1 MARKLEI
8 GDQIRKKRSV
18 TEANKGYS
26 SAVYQALDDTY
37 VSEWDGKVDPD
48 FITDNVELFIWNT
61 EEYYNEIFNTRRP
74 AHSVAY
80 SGLLGLFQLNVTDYD
95 VNVRITSEMV
105 KQWLKKHDLDYVKLL
120 KPIVDKIEEE
130 RAERK
135 AKSKKES
142 VRSRRSVK
150 EEVFPYESKRDSSFP
165 YMYVLTHG
173 FGPGTLP
180 RGVKVGRVEDYKG
193 YTVVWLDRPLS
204 NDELSQ
210 YDIPAETYLRKY
222 LGNDLDYF
230 RGLSGLPE
238 GIQRKRSKRSVK
250 ESLKDSV
257 GKYLEDAVESG
268 EIDEKQVVAF
278 YDKNNNIKWLG
289 KAGFAPIY
297 LDHVELKSK
306 KFVGNELHINE
317 REVTESKRRVARK
330 PIRESA
336 WTAPNGKKY
345 GKQKRSHGTSRYIFT
360 RRELKDMVDSG
371 LAQEIRNA
379 EEAWKMSDEVIGYSW
394 NETNGFKSGI
404 LFTDKDGNLWVGNT
418 GVAQMFL

>member
-37 VSEWDGKVDPD
+37 VSDWDGKVDPD

-105 KQWLKKHDLDYVKLL
+105 KQWLKKHGLDYVKLL

-135 AKSKKES
+135 AESKKES

-204 NDELSQ
+204 NDELNQ

-238 GIQRKRSKRSVK
+238 GIQRKRSKRPVK

-257 GKYLEDAVESG
+257 GQYLEDAVESG

-306 KFVGNELHINE
+306 RFVGNELHINE
-317 REVTESKRRVARK
+317 REVTESKRKVARK

-345 GKQKRSHGTSRYIFT
+345 GKQKRDHKSGRYIFT

-371 LAQEIRNA
+371 IAQSISNA

-404 LFTDKDGNLWVGNT
+404 LFTDKEGNLWVGNT